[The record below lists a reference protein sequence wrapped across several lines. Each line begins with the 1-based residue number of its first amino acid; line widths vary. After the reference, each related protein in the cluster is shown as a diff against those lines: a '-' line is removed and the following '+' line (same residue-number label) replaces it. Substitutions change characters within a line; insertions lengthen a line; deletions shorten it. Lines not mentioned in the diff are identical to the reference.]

1 VDPGGAAQRPPDD
14 DKRKHESGQTGRPP
28 SGAVLGRCAR
38 VVATGCCPAR
48 DRAIRYGRGRP
59 LHPPT
64 APGRTWVMRMPG
76 PQGPGQAPEHAPPQE
91 SRAGIQHAR
100 LPGQFAAASRAQVE
114 NQILPDRLHL
124 MHAAAVTAQV
134 SDDRHWA
141 PARKNG
147 PRAQAVRQKN
157 SGPSPAVRDLSRLR
171 LPGSGATPQHYAT
184 AAPEDR
190 GSRHRPAPC
199 AGDAARSNRSHALDC
214 PGRLLDADQVPPL
227 RQQRPRRQQ
236 LALWLILARS
246 EMQLMA
252 EQTSLEPLLTG

>member
-1 VDPGGAAQRPPDD
+1 VDPGGAAQRPADD
-14 DKRKHESGQTGRPP
+14 DKREHESGQKGRPP
-28 SGAVLGRCAR
+28 SSAVLGRCAR
-38 VVATGCCPAR
+38 VVATSCCPAR

-64 APGRTWVMRMPG
+64 APGRTWMMRMPG

-100 LPGQFAAASRAQVE
+100 LPGQFVAASRAQVE
-114 NQILPDRLHL
+114 NQILPDRLHI
-124 MHAAAVTAQV
+124 MHAAAVIAQV
-134 SDDRHWA
+134 NDVCHWA

-147 PRAQAVRQKN
+147 PRAQAVRPKN
-157 SGPSPAVRDLSRLR
+157 SGPSPAVRDLSRMR

-190 GSRHRPAPC
+190 EAGTDQHPAP
-199 AGDAARSNRSHALDC
+199 GDAARSKRSHALGC

-227 RQQRPRRQQ
+227 RQHDHDVN
-236 LALWLILARS
+236 S
-246 EMQLMA
+246 F
-252 EQTSLEPLLTG
+252 G